1 MNKSI
6 LPVTLAFSLVITCL
20 LVIMCIL
27 GVTQYTA
34 SEKLKQAEQK
44 IQYTT
49 DYYTAETRAAELL
62 STHSDGSAF
71 FSVPI
76 NNEKELEVVAEI
88 SQGKINV
95 LKWNT
100 EIY

>member
-1 MNKSI
+1 MKNSI
-6 LPVTLAFSLVITCL
+6 LPVTLALSLTITFL

-27 GVTQYTA
+27 GVTQHTA

-44 IQYTT
+44 LQYTT
-49 DYYTAETRAAELL
+49 DYYAAETRATELL
-62 STHSDGSAF
+62 SKHSDGSAF
-71 FSVPI
+71 FSIPI
-76 NNEKELEVVAEI
+76 NDAKELEVAAEI